1 MPRHDRHFLQGII
14 ELRSAI
20 TADLIASAPNG
31 ENSTQIRMMTS
42 ECKIQTLKQRMDEPI
57 PTGKFFTYRHAVHL
71 VLTAFRSSMRI
82 SVEAVRNFT
91 PSRDRGHNPSASGGR
106 LSIRLGPSHR

>member
-20 TADLIASAPNG
+20 TADLIAAAPNG
-31 ENSTQIRMMTS
+31 ENPTQIRMMTS
-42 ECKIQTLKQRMDEPI
+42 ECKIQNLHQRMDKPI
-57 PTGKFFTYRHAVHL
+57 PTGQFFTYRHSVHL
-71 VLTAFRSSMRI
+71 VLTAFRSSLRI

-91 PSRDRGHNPSASGGR
+91 PSRDRGHNPSASGDR
-106 LSIRLGPSHR
+106 LSIRLGTAH